1 MKAARLYQVGTPLKV
16 EEVAE
21 PTLQPG
27 GAIVK
32 ILAAHVPNF
41 MDGIVSGKLD
51 YYVMPLPFIPGPGAI
66 GVIEA
71 IADDVF
77 GLQVGQTVFCDID
90 LASNTIGVPPAK
102 ILIGLTALTPNAA
115 PLQQLWRDG
124 TFAERVCYPA
134 ECLTPVDESMSVEA
148 TTLASLNFLSIVYGG
163 LLKSGI
169 QAGQT
174 IVVNGATGCMGASA
188 VLVALAM
195 GAATV
200 VAVGRDQ
207 ATLETLVQLDP
218 KRVTQVALSGTEK
231 DTDQIQSVSGG
242 AEVVLDCLGGVK
254 TPEPVLTCLNAL
266 RPGGTAVF
274 IGGVE
279 ADIPLPYMR
288 VMLSEWSIRGAFM
301 YPRHAPGDLLR
312 MIQAGTL
319 NVKAI
324 KTHVF
329 PLAQIDE
336 AIAKAATLK
345 GLEYSVVVPNS
356 SNASSSKFH

>member
-21 PTLQPG
+21 PTLKPG
-27 GAIVK
+27 GVIVK
-32 ILAAHVPNF
+32 VLASHVPNF
-41 MDGIVSGKLD
+41 MSGIVSGKLD

-66 GVIEA
+66 GIIEA
-71 IADDVF
+71 VADDVF
-77 GLQVGQTVFCDID
+77 GLQVGQKVFCDID
-90 LASNTIGVPPAK
+90 MASNTIGVPPEK

-134 ECLTPVDESMSVEA
+134 ECLTPLNESIDVES
-148 TTLASLNFLSIVYGG
+148 TTLASLNFLSIAYGG
-163 LLKSGI
+163 LLKSEI
-169 QAGQT
+169 RAGQT
-174 IVVNGATGCMGASA
+174 LVVNGATGCMGASA

-195 GAATV
+195 GVAKV
-200 VAVGRDQ
+200 IAVGRDR

-218 KRVTQVALSGTEK
+218 KRVTCVALAGTAK
-231 DTDQIQSVSGG
+231 DVEQIQSVSGG
-242 AEVVLDCLGGVK
+242 ADVVLDCLGGVK

-266 RPGGTAVF
+266 RPGGAAVF

-279 ADIPLPYMR
+279 ADIPLPYLR
-288 VMLSEWSIRGAFM
+288 VMLSEWTIRGAFM

-324 KTHVF
+324 KTYVF
-329 PLAQIDE
+329 PLDQIDE
-336 AIAKAATLK
+336 AISKAATLK
-345 GLEYSVVVPNS
+345 GLQYSVVVP
-356 SNASSSKFH
+356 SSSSL